1 MIVVSSLPIPGI
13 FIKDCSTF
21 PLNSTYSFFVLTLF
35 KYADIPPTFSAIDI
49 LLSFKITI
57 RFFFSLRNLAIL
69 FNASYAIP
77 PDKAPSPITATI
89 VSSVWLISLAVTI
102 PSAADKDMEL
112 CPLWN
117 ASQLLSFLFGNPLI
131 PWNCRRFWNSSFLP
145 VKILCT

>member
-1 MIVVSSLPIPGI
+1 MMIGSSNCFARFNVSTIKGILCPSIGPTYVIPISSKYIPGTNNCLIKSFDFLMIVVSSLPIPGI

-49 LLSFKITI
+49 LLSFKITT
-57 RFFFSLRNLAIL
+57 RFFFSLRSLAIL

-89 VSSVWLISLAVTI
+89 VSSV
-102 PSAADKDMEL
+102 
-112 CPLWN
+112 
-117 ASQLLSFLFGNPLI
+117 
-131 PWNCRRFWNSSFLP
+131 
-145 VKILCT
+145 